1 MCAEQKKTPHA
12 MAKSKKNTIGNIVY
26 STNQDLNFDLPQQEI
41 TTPAAGKQNLKVQ
54 ISKKGRGG
62 KTVTLVTG
70 FTGKESDLEAL
81 GKSLKNKCGV
91 GGSVKEGEILL
102 QGDVREKATEF
113 LLKEGY
119 KAKRI

>member
-1 MCAEQKKTPHA
+1 

-70 FTGKESDLEAL
+70 FSGKESDLEAL